1 MRRVGI
7 GVGVVAALV
16 VVVVVAELVR
26 GNGKPRQTVTVT
38 VGDRPVQITSGT
50 TLGAVAAR
58 VGEHPPAGNLLAV
71 DGKVLR
77 AEAFP
82 GAFTVD
88 GRPATMHTRLLA
100 GDRVIAVA
108 GRDRTE
114 GLKRTVVPEPMGVPS
129 NPQFFV
135 DRVPG
140 RWVIVRGSVS
150 HRAGLVEVPADGC
163 CPPAAGGGADL
174 RRRPRRPSTRHA
186 SWPACEAARTRHV
199 LRDRLSRTRVPEP
212 RPPGGRMGMAIG
224 NHSYNHPEVPPFD
237 QLPLP
242 LLRDEISLGADA
254 LARLGAADATL
265 PAARRRHRS
274 RLVDT
279 AAALGQRVVLW
290 SVDPTDW
297 EPGITA
303 KEIARRV
310 LAGIRPGA
318 IVDPARRRRRP
329 FGHARGATGD
339 RAWHPRARPPARGAR
354 ARRRTDRGDKRG
366 WWLGRHYEDM
376 DIAAYVISGV
386 ISLAVV
392 VVFYRVLFWAARK
405 DGEKDIATQRKLGF
419 RRKTRLGL

>member
-1 MRRVGI
+1 MVLMRRVGI

-16 VVVVVAELVR
+16 VVVVVAELVH
-26 GNGKPRQTVTVT
+26 GSGKPRQTVTVM
-38 VGDRPVQITSGT
+38 VGARPVQIIPGT

-58 VGEHPPAGNLLAV
+58 IGEHPRAGNLLAV
-71 DGKVLR
+71 DGKVLH

-88 GRPATMHTRLLA
+88 GRPATMRTRLLA
-100 GDRVIAVA
+100 GDRVIAVV

-140 RWVIVRGSVS
+140 RWVIARGSVS
-150 HRAGLVEVPADGC
+150 HQLVS
-163 CPPAAGGGADL
+163 
-174 RRRPRRPSTRHA
+174 STFQ
-186 SWPACEAARTRHV
+186 PTGAARPQRAVALTFDDGPSPEYTPRILARLAKLHV
-199 LRDRLSRTRVPEP
+199 RATFFVIGYLVTEYPSLVRREH
-212 RPPGGRMGMAIG
+212 RMGMVIG

-254 LARLGAADATL
+254 LARLGLQTRLFRPPGGGTAA
-265 PAARRRHRS
+265 

-318 IVDPARRRRRP
+318 IVDLHDGGGDRSATLAALPAIVHGIR
-329 FGHARGATGD
+329 ARGLRLVALE
-339 RAWHPRARPPARGAR
+339 PGA
-354 ARRRTDRGDKRG
+354 GP
-366 WWLGRHYEDM
+366 
-376 DIAAYVISGV
+376 IAVTSG
-386 ISLAVV
+386 A
-392 VVFYRVLFWAARK
+392 
-405 DGEKDIATQRKLGF
+405 GG
-419 RRKTRLGL
+419 